1 MINGTMDEW
10 KENVKQIVQKV
21 SKQQI
26 AETLT
31 NYFELDDMPEI
42 LAISRAITS
51 IKGFA
56 LIKKK
61 IFAFDIV
68 FVKNEKKNILN
79 IVLRFGSRHIIEAKE
94 ILLKEDEAGIEVYL
108 KENMQLLF
116 AVYF

>member
-1 MINGTMDEW
+1 MEQEETEKWRKNIKAIVDLVT
-10 KENVKQIVQKV
+10 KKQI
-21 SKQQI
+21 SEI
-26 AETLT
+26 LT
-31 NYFELDDMPEI
+31 TYFELDEMPDVI
-42 LAISRAITS
+42 AISRAITS

-61 IFAFDIV
+61 IFTFDIV
-68 FVKNEKKNILN
+68 FVKNEKKDILN

-108 KENMQLLF
+108 KENMQFLF